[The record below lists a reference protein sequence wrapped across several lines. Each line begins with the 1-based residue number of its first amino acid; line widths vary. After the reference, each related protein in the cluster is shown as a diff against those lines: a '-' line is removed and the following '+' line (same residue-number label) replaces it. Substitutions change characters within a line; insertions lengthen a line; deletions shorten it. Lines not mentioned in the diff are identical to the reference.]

1 MTLETKTNRRIEIK
15 TEISELAKREKEL
28 REELAPLEAEM
39 ISEMQKLGF
48 DSIKTA
54 GHTLS
59 VNTATHPTI
68 NDKEKAFKFI
78 TEKQM
83 FELLPAQI
91 LAGVYREYIEN
102 GESIPGVSSYEKTT
116 LSVRKLP

>member
-39 ISEMQKLGF
+39 IKEMQKLGF

-59 VNTATHPTI
+59 VNTTTHPKI
-68 NDKEKAFKFI
+68 NDK
-78 TEKQM
+78 
-83 FELLPAQI
+83 
-91 LAGVYREYIEN
+91 
-102 GESIPGVSSYEKTT
+102 
-116 LSVRKLP
+116 

>member
-39 ISEMQKLGF
+39 ISEMEKLGF

-59 VNTATHPTI
+59 IKTAVYPTI
-68 NDKEKAFKFI
+68 NDKELAMPFI
-78 TEKQM
+78 AEERLWEM
-83 FELLPAQI
+83 IPASI
-91 LAGVYREYIEN
+91 LAGVYREYIE
-102 GESIPGVSSYEKTT
+102 GGGSIPGVSSYEKTT